1 MLTQDPYT
9 RRNGRRASRRRCRI
23 RWKRLL
29 LWGFA
34 LLALLTVAVMGASY
48 LWFRGVV
55 SGASG
60 GAAVA
65 AARDVVDN
73 KAPAS
78 TFSLPEAPQAMDL
91 LVLGSDKRSTGTETY
106 GRSDTLMLVHVDPTN
121 GFMSVLS
128 LARDLR
134 VEVPGQGF
142 QKINAAYAFGGAALA
157 IETVQNLTGVDV
169 DHYLEIDFTAFKDV
183 TDSIGGVYVDVDRRY
198 YYDGLDYEN
207 IKLAPG
213 YQLLSGDAALDYV
226 RFRHDRNIDFGRVER
241 QQRFLRAVREQAM
254 GWDLPFKLPGLVK
267 TLFKNVSTEMSA
279 IEVIKLAYW
288 VANLRGSQI
297 KQVAIGG
304 DIQTIGGVSYVVSS
318 DKTIQEK
325 VGEFLSPPTT
335 GANSSLST
343 AGGDGAS
350 ETPAT
355 PAEPSDGV
363 SGALS
368 SADSIPDG
376 AKWRALASQAGF
388 ALQGP
393 AYVPAGYTCL
403 ERRIYEIA
411 TDSGAWSAMKAVYR
425 AGETDQYMGIMETV
439 WLDAPAASPG
449 ESVEHGGVVFTVVGI
464 DGKVERVWWTKDGV
478 LSWVSNTLF
487 YKLTREELL
496 KLAQSMVAISVP

>member
-207 IKLAPG
+207 IKLASG

-254 GWDLPFKLPGLVK
+254 GGTFP
-267 TLFKNVSTEMSA
+267 
-279 IEVIKLAYW
+279 
-288 VANLRGSQI
+288 
-297 KQVAIGG
+297 
-304 DIQTIGGVSYVVSS
+304 SS
-318 DKTIQEK
+318 C
-325 VGEFLSPPTT
+325 
-335 GANSSLST
+335 
-343 AGGDGAS
+343 
-350 ETPAT
+350 
-355 PAEPSDGV
+355 
-363 SGALS
+363 
-368 SADSIPDG
+368 
-376 AKWRALASQAGF
+376 R
-388 ALQGP
+388 
-393 AYVPAGYTCL
+393 
-403 ERRIYEIA
+403 
-411 TDSGAWSAMKAVYR
+411 AWSRRSSRTSARK
-425 AGETDQYMGIMETV
+425 
-439 WLDAPAASPG
+439 
-449 ESVEHGGVVFTVVGI
+449 
-464 DGKVERVWWTKDGV
+464 
-478 LSWVSNTLF
+478 
-487 YKLTREELL
+487 
-496 KLAQSMVAISVP
+496 